1 MTRTYYKIEFQDLQD
16 RWQSVQNYRSP
27 WLEQIFF
34 EKETAERFILQ
45 FEQSAIDLYKFRVVP
60 Y

>member
-1 MTRTYYKIEFQDLQD
+1 MTRTYYKIEFKDLQD

-27 WLEQIFF
+27 WLEQVFYD
-34 EKETAERFILQ
+34 KESAERFILQ